1 MGNTLP
7 MPMPEPK
14 PEVLDRTTTG
24 ALSASADV
32 PEGAEP
38 DPDQY
43 LWGV

>member
-1 MGNTLP
+1 MGD
-7 MPMPEPK
+7 PMPEPK
-14 PEVLDRTTTG
+14 PEVLERPANG
-24 ALSASADV
+24 VLSVSAAF